1 MSFLTS
7 FSSEEISGS
16 ADMVSAEKS

>member
-7 FSSEEISGS
+7 FSSEEILGS
-16 ADMVSAEKS
+16 ADMVPVEKS